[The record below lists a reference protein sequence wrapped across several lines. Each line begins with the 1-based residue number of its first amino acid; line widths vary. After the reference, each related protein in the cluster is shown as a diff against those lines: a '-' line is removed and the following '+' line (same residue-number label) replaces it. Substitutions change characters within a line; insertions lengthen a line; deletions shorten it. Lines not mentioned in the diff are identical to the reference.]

1 MNKQQTKTKI
11 NIGKKNID
19 DERLFKKIKFSE
31 YIFNN
36 FNNFNNY
43 CFDNNIDEDLNNYAI
58 LNYKLCLNT
67 INDSNKKYINEIC
80 IASLLITFINT
91 KHENEVENIVNKKI
105 FGFYDD
111 KLILTM
117 YYLAKNKN
125 FQYFDNFNWQFI
137 PKYIYELNYLGIND
151 IYNFVNKN
159 NIDNKISK
167 KIFVDYI
174 DKQVIYIKKV
184 TNDINIFKK
193 LYNSNMSYYDN
204 LRNFIN
210 TKTDNYIFINDIENL
225 FY

>member
-58 LNYKLCLNT
+58 LNYNLCLNT